1 MTWQNSYS
9 IFNTLDDAMAF
20 MSCSDGS
27 DDLVLFYRHIWK
39 AAGHSIFENLERAGH
54 IDNGAASAA
63 GNLSFKVI
71 GSLEFCGNF
80 DPRNSRHFAF
90 TFVRDPISRFLAG
103 YSEIEK
109 RVREQRPGFQS
120 LIKTLEQYPAG
131 SVLRATAFFQ
141 EFLKNGIN
149 GDGHVKPQVEYLGQS
164 QGCSIPM
171 RFVGRVEN
179 ITIDWPRMF
188 HDAHCDQRNFDTALG
203 LHPNDPRDRSSMEA
217 LIRNPS
223 EEYGPFALASTD
235 EVTSA
240 ATSLQKRE
248 VASMQEVLTK
258 SSALHLRT
266 LCWIYLPDF
275 AVFRYEPPQ
284 LCQEEPAL
292 REILQQIGP
301 RSGSSAV
308 AALLRL
314 TRAKGD
320 GRGTQE
326 ASQIVLATDV
336 HLLNASDLANTVWTC
351 GKLQVKAYRSFSDA
365 VRRRALEILVEFAAT
380 DFAKTAWGFARLR
393 DFHEAFFDALGHA
406 SCARHFCSLTA
417 PNSETFDAETDHILA
432 STRMQNQ
439 EPAPKVV
446 AFRSYCMQLV
456 DQLCVEFE
464 REVNQM
470 SKDILLYRGELAR
483 CADLLAFQLGK
494 EKEYHNMLENI
505 AGNTSML
512 VGKAAEV
519 GQKHGA
525 HDATKQQMH
534 QMLEDM
540 FAGGKG
546 ALADNFGGLDEHRQL
561 AEKHLGEQ
569 PSQALDELR
578 RIAKPVTSCGQ
589 GVGQYH
595 AHLE

>member
-1 MTWQNSYS
+1 MRALCFLLVTVCQAEREDGSLLQLKSSEIVTTLQGLRSSCLGGLRECLPQAEIYRSLIWSKVEALEGPSDWLPNMTWQSSYS

-39 AAGHSIFENLERAGH
+39 AAGHSIFENLERAGRIH
-54 IDNGAASAA
+54 GAAGSS
-63 GNLSFKVI
+63 NLSFKVI
-71 GSLEFCGNF
+71 GSMEFCGNF

-109 RVREQRPGFQS
+109 RVREQRPGFES

-131 SVLRATAFFQ
+131 SVLSATAFFQ

-275 AVFRYEPPQ
+275 AVFRYEPP
-284 LCQEEPAL
+284 L
-292 REILQQIGP
+292 
-301 RSGSSAV
+301 
-308 AALLRL
+308 
-314 TRAKGD
+314 
-320 GRGTQE
+320 
-326 ASQIVLATDV
+326 
-336 HLLNASDLANTVWTC
+336 
-351 GKLQVKAYRSFSDA
+351 
-365 VRRRALEILVEFAAT
+365 
-380 DFAKTAWGFARLR
+380 
-393 DFHEAFFDALGHA
+393 
-406 SCARHFCSLTA
+406 SLI
-417 PNSETFDAETDHILA
+417 HI
-432 STRMQNQ
+432 
-439 EPAPKVV
+439 
-446 AFRSYCMQLV
+446 
-456 DQLCVEFE
+456 
-464 REVNQM
+464 
-470 SKDILLYRGELAR
+470 
-483 CADLLAFQLGK
+483 
-494 EKEYHNMLENI
+494 
-505 AGNTSML
+505 
-512 VGKAAEV
+512 
-519 GQKHGA
+519 
-525 HDATKQQMH
+525 
-534 QMLEDM
+534 
-540 FAGGKG
+540 
-546 ALADNFGGLDEHRQL
+546 
-561 AEKHLGEQ
+561 
-569 PSQALDELR
+569 
-578 RIAKPVTSCGQ
+578 
-589 GVGQYH
+589 
-595 AHLE
+595 